1 MSGFRIGMMA
11 VCAIV
16 AAAGL
21 SAAGWSHPPAEHDP
35 PAAGQVEPATTSRE
49 AETSVRP
56 TSEPAAMQMVGS
68 DHVHDGEESPHMDE
82 LDHADALSPTTA
94 GHAHWGERGASTPF
108 ERAMSR
114 LGAFHS
120 VAVHFPI
127 GLILAAALAQA
138 LSLAGRL
145 PAGAETVRFLVWT
158 GAATGALAALL
169 GWAHSGPMATGETG
183 VMLAHRVIG
192 TGLLVGLAGLAL
204 LGEWSRKTDSQT
216 PALLFSLTLFGLAAA
231 LMLNGFL
238 GGALAHGGLRHLFG
252 G

>member
-1 MSGFRIGMMA
+1 MDGSG
-11 VCAIV
+11 
-16 AAAGL
+16 
-21 SAAGWSHPPAEHDP
+21 
-35 PAAGQVEPATTSRE
+35 
-49 AETSVRP
+49 
-56 TSEPAAMQMVGS
+56 
-68 DHVHDGEESPHMDE
+68 HVHDGEEALHIDE
-82 LDHADALSPTTA
+82 LDHADVLSTTAA

-138 LSLAGRL
+138 LTLAGRL

-158 GAATGALAALL
+158 GAAAGALAALL
-169 GWAHSGPMATGETG
+169 GWAHSGPMAAGETG

-204 LGEWSRKTDSQT
+204 LGEWARKTSSQT
-216 PALLFSLTLFGLAAA
+216 PALLFSLTLFALAAA